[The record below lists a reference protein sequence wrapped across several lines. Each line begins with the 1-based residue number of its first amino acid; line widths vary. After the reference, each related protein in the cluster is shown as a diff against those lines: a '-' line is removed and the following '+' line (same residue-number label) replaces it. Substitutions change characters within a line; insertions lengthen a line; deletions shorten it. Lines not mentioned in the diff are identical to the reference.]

1 MAQLEADDLVAM
13 TPRVSSVSIILK
25 VMRKKLASILA
36 SLFACCSDLSGV
48 ISWFNSHQRGTGH
61 RKGPDLA

>member
-1 MAQLEADDLVAM
+1 MAQLEADDLVAT

-36 SLFACCSDLSGV
+36 SLFACYSD
-48 ISWFNSHQRGTGH
+48 
-61 RKGPDLA
+61 